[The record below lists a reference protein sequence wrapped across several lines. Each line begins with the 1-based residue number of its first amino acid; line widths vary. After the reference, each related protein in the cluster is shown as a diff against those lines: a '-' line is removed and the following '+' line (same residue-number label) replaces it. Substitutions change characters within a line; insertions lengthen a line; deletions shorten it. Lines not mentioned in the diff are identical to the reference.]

1 MATLVAATS
10 LLRQARLAQVLTLAW
25 MCIELGVA
33 LGAGIMARS
42 VALTAF
48 GIDSGIELF
57 TAAVV
62 LRRLLQRTPS
72 EERGELTAGERRAS
86 RLVGY
91 GLYALILYIVVSAA
105 ASLVFQIRPNPS
117 PAGLTLTIMAL
128 AVMALLWKWRI
139 GLADRLG
146 SPALSGDAA
155 CSLVCLYLAGT
166 TLAGLLLNQLFG
178 LWWADPIA
186 GLALVWWIRGEANEA
201 LEAGRSLGDRIR
213 NEVGLGGGGGS

>member
-1 MATLVAATS
+1 VATLVASTS

-25 MCIELGVA
+25 MCVELGVA
-33 LGAGIMARS
+33 LAAGITARS

-72 EERGELTAGERRAS
+72 EERGVLTSGERRAS
-86 RLVGY
+86 RLVGF
-91 GLYALILYIVVSAA
+91 GLYGLILYIVASAA
-105 ASLVFQIRPNPS
+105 ASLVLQIRPAAS
-117 PAGLTLTIMAL
+117 PAGLALTVIAL
-128 AVMALLWKWRI
+128 GVMTVLWKWRI

-146 SPALSGDAA
+146 SPALRGDAA
-155 CSLVCLYLAGT
+155 CSLVCLYLAAT

-186 GLALVWWIRGEANEA
+186 GLALAWWIRGEANEA
-201 LEAGRSLGDRIR
+201 LEASTPPA
-213 NEVGLGGGGGS
+213 

>member
-1 MATLVAATS
+1 VATLVAATS

-25 MCIELGVA
+25 MCIELAIA
-33 LGAGIMARS
+33 LGAGIIARS
-42 VALTAF
+42 VALTTF

-72 EERGELTAGERRAS
+72 EERGELTIGERRAS

-91 GLYALILYIVVSAA
+91 GLYALILYVVVSAA
-105 ASLVFQIRPNPS
+105 ASLVLQIRPDPS
-117 PAGLTLTIMAL
+117 PAGLALTVLAL
-128 AVMALLWKWRI
+128 AVMTFLWKWRI

-146 SPALSGDAA
+146 SPALRGDAA

-178 LWWADPIA
+178 FWWADPIA
-186 GLALVWWIRGEANEA
+186 GLALIWWIRGEANEA
-201 LEAGRSLGDRIR
+201 LDAGRRQIEDPAPQVL
-213 NEVGLGGGGGS
+213 

>member
-1 MATLVAATS
+1 MATLVAATT

-25 MCIELGVA
+25 MSVELGVA
-33 LGAGIMARS
+33 LAAGIMARS

-62 LRRLLQRTPS
+62 LRRLMQRTPS
-72 EERGELTAGERRAS
+72 DERGELTAGERRAS

-91 GLYALILYIVVSAA
+91 GLYALVVYIVVSAA
-105 ASLVFQIRPNPS
+105 ASLVLQIRPDAS
-117 PAGLTLTIMAL
+117 PAGLTLTILAL
-128 AVMALLWKWRI
+128 AVMAFLWKWRI

-146 SPALSGDAA
+146 SPALRGDAA

-178 LWWADPIA
+178 FWWADPIA

-201 LEAGRSLGDRIR
+201 LDAGRPAEARIR
-213 NEVGLGGGGGS
+213 NEVHLGGGGGS

>member
-1 MATLVAATS
+1 VATLVATTS

-25 MCIELGVA
+25 MCIELSVA

-62 LRRLLQRTPS
+62 LRRLLQRTAS

-86 RLVGY
+86 RLVSY
-91 GLYALILYIVVSAA
+91 GLYALILYIVLSAA
-105 ASLVFQIRPNPS
+105 ASLVLQIRPDPS
-117 PAGLTLTIMAL
+117 PAGLALTVIAL
-128 AVMALLWKWRI
+128 AVMTLLWKWRI

-146 SPALSGDAA
+146 SPALRGDAA

-166 TLAGLLLNQLFG
+166 TLVGLLLNQLFG
-178 LWWADPIA
+178 FWWADPIA
-186 GLALVWWIRGEANEA
+186 GLALVWWIRGEAKEA
-201 LEAGRSLGDRIR
+201 REAGRPS
-213 NEVGLGGGGGS
+213 E